1 MDEARGLILADSSAW
16 IEYLRRSESEI
27 DLRVDALI
35 REGALAVTEPVAMEV
50 LAGASDEEERERL
63 RRLLARPELLP
74 VTGFDD
80 YQFAASIQQQCRAA
94 EGPAHSIVACL
105 IASVAIRN
113 GVTVLHRNRDFDLIA
128 RHTPLRVAA

>member
-50 LAGASDEEERERL
+50 LAGASDEEERE
-63 RRLLARPELLP
+63 RPELLP